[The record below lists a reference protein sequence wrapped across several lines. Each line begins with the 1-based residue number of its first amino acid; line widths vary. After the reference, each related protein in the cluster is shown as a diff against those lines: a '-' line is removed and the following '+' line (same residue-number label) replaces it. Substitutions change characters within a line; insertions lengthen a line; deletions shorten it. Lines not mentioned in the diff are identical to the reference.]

1 MKKLSL
7 FALIVLSLLSLSAC
21 APNANIPS
29 IVMRD
34 DDFVGGNLSFQ
45 YDKTANIIYFGGEG
59 EVVQYYQKDI
69 LKGWDEAGNRIGIKF
84 IAPSEIENFE
94 EAKVSINGEEQ
105 IVKNNFKIINGEKV
119 AELTIYP
126 VVNEEHRDFVINL
139 AWQEKNDPENFRV
152 IVKEGTIFMSE
163 E

>member
-21 APNANIPS
+21 APDAIKPS

-45 YDKTANIIYFGGEG
+45 FDKTANIIYFGGEG

-84 IAPSEIENFE
+84 IAPSEIKNFE

-126 VVNEEHRDFVINL
+126 VVNEEYRDFVINL
-139 AWQEKNDPENFRV
+139 AWQEKNDSENFRV